1 MEKQTISMPMVA
13 LRGMTILP
21 EMVAHFDV
29 SRKRS
34 VQAVQKAMQG
44 KEQKVL
50 PEIMFCSITSKKTA
64 PLVRYCH

>member
-1 MEKQTISMPMVA
+1 MYTFCTLS
-13 LRGMTILP
+13 TILKKKFCKGTNFL
-21 EMVAHFDV
+21 AN
-29 SRKRS
+29 
-34 VQAVQKAMQG
+34 MQG